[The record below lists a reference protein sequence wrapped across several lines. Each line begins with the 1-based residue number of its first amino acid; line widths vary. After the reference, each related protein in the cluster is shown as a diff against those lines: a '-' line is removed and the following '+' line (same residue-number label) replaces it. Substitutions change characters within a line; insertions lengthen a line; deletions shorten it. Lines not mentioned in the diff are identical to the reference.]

1 MKTEEEMKNL
11 IVDQLAAFDQL
22 YREMDEIYHIY
33 AKSCGIS
40 DTSMWL
46 LYSLYLNDGTYTQK
60 ELYSV
65 WHYPPQTVNSCLKN
79 FEKQGIIKLEAVP
92 GNRKN
97 KLVALTEKG
106 KDESRRIIARLIGA
120 EQRACADMGAKEM
133 QTLLSLTGKY
143 MELLRSE
150 VDQISDISSK
160 E

>member
-1 MKTEEEMKNL
+1 
-11 IVDQLAAFDQL
+11 
-22 YREMDEIYHIY
+22 

-143 MELLRSE
+143 TELL
-150 VDQISDISSK
+150 
-160 E
+160 